1 MRDKKRGEKDLI
13 PFFQLEKKI
22 FCSSKLETEIEPNVS
37 FCSNEMK
44 LLRSCSF

>member
-22 FCSSKLETEIEPNVS
+22 FCSKLETEIEPNVS